1 MYKVT
6 NKKTGFHH
14 YFNAKESAKFVVK
27 NGESKYQVN
36 EIKEFDLKNF
46 LYMILTFIIISSFT
60 LLMIYYATI

>member
-14 YFNAKESAKFVVK
+14 YFNAKEAAKFVVK